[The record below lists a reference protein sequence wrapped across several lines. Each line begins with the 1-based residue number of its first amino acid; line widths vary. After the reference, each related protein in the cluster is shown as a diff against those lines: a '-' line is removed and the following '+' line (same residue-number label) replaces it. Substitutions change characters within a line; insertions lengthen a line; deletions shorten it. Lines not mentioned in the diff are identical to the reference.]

1 MILALY
7 AIQLAVWKY
16 KAAVEKRTFCLINCR
31 ETIVVKERLAKS
43 VQDAMRAMA
52 RTERGANRRRQE
64 MSTSPTLI
72 VPDVIG
78 TESNEVKV
86 EGSNMHVYVPAEDE
100 DDEDCIIVH
109 EVVTRPATCD
119 GDVSGQT
126 ADADA
131 DNGADL
137 TGQSVNKEVAEEGSR
152 QESGLNSPSEDY
164 VAPDGPGGPGGRV
177 EESPV
182 VNQEEEPV
190 QSTSPP
196 VLSLPDLDFMNERDE
211 TNSPDGAAEDKRDES
226 DSSAPGPNDTT
237 VVLSSESNDVED
249 NTVDNAE
256 TRQRSVNVA
265 FNSLFFYRL
274 QF

>member
-16 KAAVEKRTFCLINCR
+16 NAAVEKRTFCLINCR

-64 MSTSPTLI
+64 ISTSPTLI
-72 VPDVIG
+72 VPDVMG

-86 EGSNMHVYVPAEDE
+86 EGSNMHMYEPAEDE

-109 EVVTRPATCD
+109 EVLTRPATCD

-126 ADADA
+126 ADAD
-131 DNGADL
+131 NGADL
-137 TGQSVNKEVAEEGSR
+137 TGQSVNVREEGSRSGEAVDTASVDRETVNKEVGEEGSR
-152 QESGLNSPSEDY
+152 QESGLN
-164 VAPDGPGGPGGRV
+164 
-177 EESPV
+177 
-182 VNQEEEPV
+182 
-190 QSTSPP
+190 
-196 VLSLPDLDFMNERDE
+196 
-211 TNSPDGAAEDKRDES
+211 
-226 DSSAPGPNDTT
+226 
-237 VVLSSESNDVED
+237 
-249 NTVDNAE
+249 NTVDNTE
-256 TRQRSVNVA
+256 TRQRSVNLA
-265 FNSLFFYRL
+265 FNSLFSCRS